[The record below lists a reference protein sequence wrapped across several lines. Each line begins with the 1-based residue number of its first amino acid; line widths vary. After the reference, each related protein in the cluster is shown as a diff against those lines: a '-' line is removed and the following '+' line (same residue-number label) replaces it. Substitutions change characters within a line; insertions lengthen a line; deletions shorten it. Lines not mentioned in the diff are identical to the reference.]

1 MKTDNHNDWTD
12 IFRESFPEEE
22 RPAAGGWE
30 AVAGRMRRAAARR
43 RAAVAA
49 AVLALPVA
57 GGLLFLLPHGDAP
70 APTDAAPVSVIEA
83 TGTPRIL
90 ADVPATVEPSLPASD
105 ILREMPEGS
114 ARERDILREM
124 PEGSAQEHGILR
136 EMPEGSAR
144 EHDILREMPEG
155 STREHDIL
163 REKPEGSASGE
174 AGTPRVPE
182 AIPDGSPFALS
193 DFEGSEGSRKAP
205 AHRLSVG
212 INAGSTAAGASTSL
226 TTTSMAGGISTKA
239 GSITWNNTSGVIL
252 QHEYIHD
259 LPKSLGVSAR
269 YTVGERISLESGIEF
284 TRLHSRLDD
293 LHSVMTFAGI
303 PLRMDI
309 RLFKSGPAEVYAGI
323 GAEAEKCLKASFGGI
338 GFKEPK
344 IQWSGSAFVGA
355 QTRIAGSAWL
365 YLQPELSYYFTKTT
379 LVSYR
384 TENRLGITLSAG
396 LRFDIAGS
404 R

>member
-90 ADVPATVEPSLPASD
+90 ADVPATVEPSLPA
-105 ILREMPEGS
+105 G
-114 ARERDILREM
+114 DILREM
-124 PEGSAQEHGILR
+124 PEGSAQK
-136 EMPEGSAR
+136 
-144 EHDILREMPEG
+144 
-155 STREHDIL
+155 HDIL
-163 REKPEGSASGE
+163 REKPEGSAPGE

-323 GAEAEKCLKASFGGI
+323 GAEAEKCLKATFGGI

>member
-57 GGLLFLLPHGDAP
+57 GGLLFLLPRGDAP
-70 APTDAAPVSVIEA
+70 VPSDAAPVSVIEA

-90 ADVPATVEPSLPASD
+90 ADVPATVEPSLPAGD

-114 ARERDILREM
+114 AW
-124 PEGSAQEHGILR
+124 
-136 EMPEGSAR
+136 
-144 EHDILREMPEG
+144 EHDILREKPEG
-155 STREHDIL
+155 SAREHDIL
-163 REKPEGSASGE
+163 REKPEGSAPGE

-259 LPKSLGVSAR
+259 LPKSLGISAR

-293 LHSVMTFAGI
+293 IHSVMTFAGI

-323 GAEAEKCLKASFGGI
+323 GAEAEKCLKATFGGI

>member
-90 ADVPATVEPSLPASD
+90 ADVPATVEPSLPAGD
-105 ILREMPEGS
+105 
-114 ARERDILREM
+114 
-124 PEGSAQEHGILR
+124 ILR

-155 STREHDIL
+155 SAQEHDILREMPEGSAQKHDIL
-163 REKPEGSASGE
+163 REKPEGSAPGE

-226 TTTSMAGGISTKA
+226 TTFP
-239 GSITWNNTSGVIL
+239 
-252 QHEYIHD
+252 
-259 LPKSLGVSAR
+259 PKREA
-269 YTVGERISLESGIEF
+269 
-284 TRLHSRLDD
+284 SRG
-293 LHSVMTFAGI
+293 TI
-303 PLRMDI
+303 PR
-309 RLFKSGPAEVYAGI
+309 E
-323 GAEAEKCLKASFGGI
+323 
-338 GFKEPK
+338 
-344 IQWSGSAFVGA
+344 
-355 QTRIAGSAWL
+355 
-365 YLQPELSYYFTKTT
+365 
-379 LVSYR
+379 
-384 TENRLGITLSAG
+384 
-396 LRFDIAGS
+396 
-404 R
+404 